1 VSACA
6 IATAQSREAAILPRR
21 IDTRKFTKIWMVT
34 FLLLLGAAAV
44 SGCRTAHGFGE
55 DMEHAGQELQD
66 KAQ

>member
-1 VSACA
+1 MSACA
-6 IATAQSREAAILPRR
+6 TATAQSREAAILPRR
-21 IDTRKFTKIWMVT
+21 IDMRKFIKIWMVT
-34 FLLLLGAAAV
+34 FLLLLGAV